1 VRERASDRRGVASM
15 HDAVRDFLEDSG
27 LARQMRQWPVFEA
40 WSQAV
45 GRDLARRAKPVHFAR
60 GELCVEVDSS
70 AHMHELMNFTGERF
84 RELANARLRERAG
97 KSQIHRIVFRLKR

>member
-1 VRERASDRRGVASM
+1 M
-15 HDAVRDFLEDSG
+15 HDAMRNFLESSG

-40 WSQAV
+40 WSEAL
-45 GRDLARRAKPVHFAR
+45 GRDLARRARGVHFAR

-70 AHMHELMNFTGERF
+70 AHLHELMNFTGEHY

-97 KSQIHRIVFRLKR
+97 KSEIQRLVFRLKR